1 MLVFVARRL
10 GQAVLALLGSTF
22 LMYIAVFQLGDPFK
36 WRGEKLLPLDTQ
48 LMLKAHFGLDKPL
61 FEQYLIY
68 LKNIVTLDFG
78 VDYISRKPV
87 ADLLGAAAPNT
98 LRLTTLAILIDVLI
112 GVLAGIAAAVWKDTF
127 LDALVSVS
135 TIMILC
141 VPLFVIAFVLRTWL
155 TGVHVLG
162 IEIFPQLPPPFGVEV
177 PWYRKVLLPAIS
189 LALMDIAFMARLM
202 RASMIEVLGQPYL
215 NTARGKGLP
224 ERTIIFRHAARN
236 ALLPVVNHI
245 GLTFGLLMG
254 GAIIVE
260 FVFSYPGLGLL
271 FVGALGVPDMPILL
285 AISVLSLIT
294 FVTLSAVTDVL
305 SAYLD
310 PRIRVT

>member
-1 MLVFVARRL
+1 MLAFIARRF

-22 LMYIAVFQLGDPFK
+22 LMYFAVFRLGDPFK
-36 WRGEKLLPLDTQ
+36 WRGEKLLPPDTQ
-48 LMLKAHFGLDKPL
+48 VMLKAHFGLDKPM

-78 VDYISRKPV
+78 VDFTTRKPV
-87 ADLLGAAAPNT
+87 ADLLAAAAPNT
-98 LRLTTLAILIDVLI
+98 LRLTTLAIIIDVLI

-127 LDALVSVS
+127 IDALVSVS
-135 TIMILC
+135 TILILC
-141 VPLFVIAFVLRTWL
+141 VPLFVIAFVLRTTL

-177 PWYRKVLLPAIS
+177 PWYRKILLPAIS

-236 ALLPVVNHI
+236 ALRPVVTHI
-245 GLTFGLLMG
+245 GILFGLLMG

-260 FVFSYPGLGLL
+260 FVFSYPGLGLP
-271 FVGALGVPDMPILL
+271 FVGALGGPNIPILL
-285 AISVLSLIT
+285 AIAVLSLIT
-294 FVTLSAVTDVL
+294 FVTLSAIVDVFA
-305 SAYLD
+305 AYLD
-310 PRIRVT
+310 PRIRV